1 MTRLLVLIWKE
12 LLELRQ
18 DPRMLPIVFIAPV
31 FQLTVLGYAI
41 STDVKNVPVV
51 VVDSDRSA
59 PLRELIEEFDASAY
73 FTIEDTLSSVSEA
86 AGWLETGRAWMVL
99 AIPQGYGRQVQSGQ
113 PTVVQVIADGTD
125 SNSASLALGYTT
137 NLVAAYAQNIAE
149 ERRPPGV
156 PRPGGLRA
164 DVRIWFNPELSSKDF
179 LIPGVLALLLIV
191 MTVVLASMGIV
202 REKELGTLEQL
213 NVTPLRRWELIVGK
227 LLPYG
232 FIGIID
238 IFLVVGVATLWFEVP
253 LRGSFV
259 LLFLMSLL
267 FLVNTLGLGLFVS
280 KVSNNQQQ
288 AMMSSVFFFVVPLM
302 YLSGFIF
309 PIDNMPAVIRPIAYA
324 IPLTYYLVILRGI
337 FLKGVGIAALW
348 PQALGLLVWGTT
360 ILALATWRS
369 RKTVG

>member
-1 MTRLLVLIWKE
+1 MRRLLVLIWKE

-18 DPRMLPIVFIAPV
+18 DPRMLPIVFVAPV
-31 FQLTVLGYAI
+31 LQLTVLGYAI
-41 STDVKNVPVV
+41 STDVTNVPVV

-59 PLRELIEEFDASAY
+59 QSRELIEEFEASAY
-73 FTIEDTLSSVSEA
+73 FRIEDVVSSVNEA
-86 AGWLETGRAWMVL
+86 ARFLETGNAWMVL
-99 AIPQGYGRQVQSGQ
+99 SVPAGYGRDVQSGR
-113 PTVVQVIADGTD
+113 PTTVQVIADGTD
-125 SNSASLALGYTT
+125 SNSTSIALGYTSS
-137 NLVAAYAQNIAE
+137 LVANYAQELAAA
-149 ERRPPGV
+149 RLPAGV
-156 PRPGGLRA
+156 RAPGGLRA
-164 DVRIWFNPELSSKDF
+164 DVRIWFNPQLESKDF

-232 FIGIID
+232 LIGIID

-253 LRGSFV
+253 LRGSFG

-280 KVSNNQQQ
+280 TVSNNQQQ
-288 AMMSSVFFFVVPLM
+288 AMMSAVFFFVVPLM

-309 PIDNMPAVIRPIAYA
+309 PIANMPAVIQPVAYF
-324 IPLTYYLVILRGI
+324 IPLTHYLVILRGI
-337 FLKGVGIAALW
+337 FLKGVGISTLW
-348 PQALGLLVWGTT
+348 PQALILAAWGTG

-369 RKTVG
+369 RKTAG